1 VLRARQHARSAP
13 EASQD
18 AAVGVGCA
26 KGLYSVRRGTS
37 FGILTSPLPS
47 PTIII
52 DVIITPPSSSFP
64 SSSHTYASHTHTHLP
79 NRQMLSS
86 ILRQQRVAAASSAS
100 SSSSRVLASSPLL
113 RGLVEAS
120 NAHARDP
127 YNYQLIYV
135 PVRGLTSW
143 WGMGNKEGGGGAAGA
158 AGGKGKGGGAD
169 KGGGGA
175 DKGNGGGISS
185 GEGGGSSSGGGGSGS
200 SKEGERV
207 VVVENRGSKGSG
219 SSSSSNGHPN
229 DAVAKV
235 GAGENAPRHPHV
247 LALPILRRPFFPG
260 LVQAVNITSPK
271 VFEAISGIKNDY
283 GHYYVGTFMRKEE
296 PTEGSPP
303 EVITDMSQI
312 HAVGTLAQVQNTIP
326 LGMGGQVVLVSHR
339 RIKIDGPFA
348 VGPPLRVK
356 VSHLEGKTYDPD
368 SILIKAYS
376 NEVRKEEGG
385 TEGGTKGG
393 VCVMVRVKVSHFPPS
408 LPPSPLPLRQTVH
421 AIVSS
426 ICSAS

>member
-1 VLRARQHARSAP
+1 
-13 EASQD
+13 
-18 AAVGVGCA
+18 
-26 KGLYSVRRGTS
+26 
-37 FGILTSPLPS
+37 
-47 PTIII
+47 
-52 DVIITPPSSSFP
+52 
-64 SSSHTYASHTHTHLP
+64 
-79 NRQMLSS
+79 MLSS
-86 ILRQQRVAAASSAS
+86 VLRQQRVAAASL
-100 SSSSRVLASSPLL
+100 SSSRVLASSSSPLL

-120 NAHARDP
+120 HAHARDP

-135 PVRGLTSW
+135 PVRGVSSW
-143 WGMGNKEGGGGAAGA
+143 WGKGNKEGGGAAASAG
-158 AGGKGKGGGAD
+158 AGGKGKGGGGGGGD

-175 DKGNGGGISS
+175 DKGNGSGISS
-185 GEGGGSSSGGGGSGS
+185 GEGGGGSSSSGSGGNGS

-207 VVVENRGSKGSG
+207 VVVENRGSKGS
-219 SSSSSNGHPN
+219 SSSSSGSNSNGHPN

-271 VFEAISGIKNDY
+271 VFEAISSIKNDY

-368 SILIKAYS
+368 SNRRRFDSVASRAFDVPSTKWAYS
-376 NEVRKEEGG
+376 LP
-385 TEGGTKGG
+385 
-393 VCVMVRVKVSHFPPS
+393 CPS
-408 LPPSPLPLRQTVH
+408 TAGWMAAMRPGRGQERDVTILRPK
-421 AIVSS
+421 S
-426 ICSAS
+426 I